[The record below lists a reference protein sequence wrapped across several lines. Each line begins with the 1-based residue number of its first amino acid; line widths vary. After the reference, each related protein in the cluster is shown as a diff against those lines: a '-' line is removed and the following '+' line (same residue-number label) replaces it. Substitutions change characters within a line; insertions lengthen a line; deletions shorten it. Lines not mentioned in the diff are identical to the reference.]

1 MENIEKRVG
10 RRSRVACKPC
20 NRRKVRCDVTQ
31 TGSPCT
37 NCQHESAICEV
48 LPRKKHKPQENEE
61 RVSNLV
67 DRATDTTTDTD
78 GILPDDSACS
88 YIGVPQEAYQSPS
101 SIAPHSISGTQTT
114 LQPHEVE
121 YIQKEGGFS
130 PLPSDV
136 CDELIHCYFHHV
148 HFFLPVIEASAFI
161 QEYMNNGSQK
171 INQLLFWS
179 MLLAAT
185 NFVDSNVLQR
195 ARFASR
201 KAMKKAM
208 YKRAKSENGTI
219 FVLTRAKA
227 FYDVD
232 RSADKLV
239 LIQSVLLMSFWYTDA
254 QDHTGAS
261 HWIGIAIT
269 LAQGIGIHRNPN
281 SQVRGNSQIASEER
295 QRLAR
300 RLWWTCVVRDR
311 WVSLA
316 KGRPMRIHDE
326 DCDAPFPWPD
336 DVSHEIQHLSA
347 ETRQRFIPPDVHY
360 LAGMWVQLVKTSSV
374 LGRILR
380 AHYRLKAPPPRTQE
394 VDELVTELLDCQ
406 PSPPTAMYD
415 VSDIARVHEYHL
427 QIFYQYVQNL
437 SVITKTLLTKPRA
450 SVTVLYRPYVLNAPA
465 SFPEKSTPS
474 WQKSAQNRARE
485 AASATNSTLEK
496 IIELDV
502 VKSIKPMFITSLIP
516 AMQIH
521 LFDCK
526 SDSQLQAHLAKN
538 RLNLC
543 LLFLDNLRDT
553 YWSAGVMYRLFDR
566 AQTILTSRNT
576 TNHPMSSQKLGPT
589 SNTPRHPNDPGNN
602 TIVATEVIPPSIADF
617 TPQSTTSGVLPE
629 SFSGDL
635 ENNAYSLDFAALEQL
650 LSPGFALSDGH
661 SQGLFTEYTGN
672 VMGEEVPMSLYG
684 V

>member
-1 MENIEKRVG
+1 MENIEKRV
-10 RRSRVACKPC
+10 RHA
-20 NRRKVRCDVTQ
+20 Q
-31 TGSPCT
+31 TASTSQLSARFYPGKST
-37 NCQHESAICEV
+37 N
-48 LPRKKHKPQENEE
+48 
-61 RVSNLV
+61 
-67 DRATDTTTDTD
+67 TD

-88 YIGVPQEAYQSPS
+88 YIGDTRGPRQSVYELCHPGVPQEAYQSPS
-101 SIAPHSISGTQTT
+101 SIAPHSVSGTQTT

-121 YIQKEGGFS
+121 YIHKEGGFS
-130 PLPSDV
+130 PLPTDV
-136 CDELIHCYFHHV
+136 CDELIRCYFHHV

-185 NFVDSNVLQR
+185 NFVDANILQR
-195 ARFASR
+195 AGFASR

-208 YKRAKSENGTI
+208 YK
-219 FVLTRAKA
+219 RAKA

-269 LAQGIGIHRNPN
+269 LAQGIGLHRNPN

-326 DCDAPFPWPD
+326 DCDAPFPWSD
-336 DVSHEIQHLSA
+336 DVSHELQLLSA

-394 VDELVTELLDCQ
+394 VDELVAELLECQ

-415 VSDIARVHEYHL
+415 VSEIARVHEYHL
-427 QIFYQYVQNL
+427 QIFYQ
-437 SVITKTLLTKPRA
+437 A

-465 SFPEKSTPS
+465 SFPEQSTPA

-576 TNHPMSSQKLGPT
+576 TNHQMISQKTGLN

-617 TPQSTTSGVLPE
+617 TPNSTTSGVPPE

-635 ENNAYSLDFAALEQL
+635 ETNAYSLDFAALEQL

-661 SQGLFTEYTGN
+661 SQGLFAEYMGN

>member
-1 MENIEKRVG
+1 MHKLPARVSYLRGFTPEKAQVSGVESVICACTDKKERPRV
-10 RRSRVACKPC
+10 SRAAVSRPPE
-20 NRRKVRCDVTQ
+20 TEQ
-31 TGSPCT
+31 
-37 NCQHESAICEV
+37 
-48 LPRKKHKPQENEE
+48 
-61 RVSNLV
+61 RVSNLA
-67 DRATDTTTDTD
+67 DRTTDTTTDTD

-88 YIGVPQEAYQSPS
+88 YIGDTRGPRQSVYELCHPGVPQEAYQSPS
-101 SIAPHSISGTQTT
+101 SIAPQSISGTQST

-130 PLPSDV
+130 PLPTDV
-136 CDELIHCYFHHV
+136 CDELIRCYFHHV

-185 NFVDSNVLQR
+185 NFVDANVLQR
-195 ARFASR
+195 AGFASR

-208 YKRAKSENGTI
+208 YKRAKCDYI
-219 FVLTRAKA
+219 LTRVKA

-336 DVSHEIQHLSA
+336 DVSRELQLLSA
-347 ETRQRFIPPDVHY
+347 ETRERFIPPDVHY

-394 VDELVTELLDCQ
+394 VDELVAELLECQ

-427 QIFYQYVQNL
+427 QIFYQ
-437 SVITKTLLTKPRA
+437 A

-465 SFPEKSTPS
+465 SFPEQSTPS

-566 AQTILTSRNT
+566 AQTILTTRNT
-576 TNHPMSSQKLGPT
+576 TNHQMSSQKIGHT

-617 TPQSTTSGVLPE
+617 TPNSTTSGVLPE

-635 ENNAYSLDFAALEQL
+635 ETNAYSLDFAALEKL

-661 SQGLFTEYTGN
+661 SQGLFTEYMGN